1 MIEQQNGSLR
11 VEGTDTVSAVVF
23 NQVFNS
29 LDRLVYTFKNI
40 PIVTSNQVIASFTPS
55 TSSNFVFYI
64 NMYAENT
71 VSVTANI
78 LFQNDWGAQTYSIL
92 DNYEAAK
99 NQSYSFNPIFL
110 STNTAPISVVCTGH
124 STSFSISIEKN

>member
-11 VEGTDTVSAVVF
+11 VQGTDTVSAVVF
-23 NQVFNS
+23 NQVFDS
-29 LDRLVYTFKNI
+29 LDRLVYTFKNV
-40 PIVTSNQVIASFTPS
+40 PIVTSNQVVATYTPS
-55 TSSNFVFYI
+55 TSSNLVFYI

-71 VSVTANI
+71 VSVTADI
-78 LFQNDWGAQTYSIL
+78 FFQNIGGAQTYSIL
-92 DNYEAAK
+92 DNYQAAK

-110 STNTAPISVVCTGH
+110 STNTATVFVVCTGN